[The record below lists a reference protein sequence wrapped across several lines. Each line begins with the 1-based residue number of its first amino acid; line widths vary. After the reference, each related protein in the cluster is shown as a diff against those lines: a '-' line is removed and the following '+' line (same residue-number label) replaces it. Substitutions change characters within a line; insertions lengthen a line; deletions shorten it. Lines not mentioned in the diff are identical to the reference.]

1 MHPYA
6 KVFKIFLRQA
16 KPVDL
21 AKALP
26 GKKLHLKTI
35 AAGLRDIKEDVY
47 YSMHALQYFFS
58 GDKHCYYQETVSKKL
73 TSSTVLLEGL
83 LDALVICA
91 LPDDTQPSH
100 RMNFRVNDAF
110 DNPRLRSIQDRLKN
124 LKSFSETNN
133 SSYADLWTIADFWKH
148 YLPCLP
154 LPKEFPNRQIDF
166 QIELG
171 LGKSGPILHDL
182 IIPAFNN
189 ACDMVNIIG
198 QDLGMEEDDYFVEKI
213 HES

>member
-6 KVFKIFLRQA
+6 DVFKLYLRQA
-16 KPVDL
+16 NPVDL

-26 GKKLHLKTI
+26 GKVLHLKTI
-35 AAGLRDIKEDVY
+35 ATGLRDIKADIC

-58 GDKHCYYQETVSKKL
+58 GDEHCYYQETVSKKL

-83 LDALVICA
+83 LDALAICS
-91 LPDDTQPSH
+91 LPEDTKPSR
-100 RMNFRVNDAF
+100 RMNFRVDDAF
-110 DNPRLRSIQDRLKN
+110 QNPRLRSIRDRVKN
-124 LKSFSETNN
+124 LKSFSDTDN
-133 SSYADLWTIADFWKH
+133 SSYADMWTIADFWKH

-154 LPKEFPNRQIDF
+154 LPKEFPGRRIDF

-182 IIPAFNN
+182 IIPAFND
-189 ACDMVNIIG
+189 ACDMVAIMG
-198 QDLGMEEDDYFVEKI
+198 QELGMEQNDYFVEKI
-213 HES
+213 ES